1 MVDIE
6 SQMRDE
12 VEGECYESSKRTLT
26 ATHIFHLID
35 QIRGDSNHEKYNIYI
50 RFVIISCKLEL
61 YLSQVYDRCFLASG
75 ERIKE

>member
-35 QIRGDSNHEKYNIYI
+35 QIRGDSNHEEYNIYI
-50 RFVIISCKLEL
+50 SDW
-61 YLSQVYDRCFLASG
+61 LS
-75 ERIKE
+75 